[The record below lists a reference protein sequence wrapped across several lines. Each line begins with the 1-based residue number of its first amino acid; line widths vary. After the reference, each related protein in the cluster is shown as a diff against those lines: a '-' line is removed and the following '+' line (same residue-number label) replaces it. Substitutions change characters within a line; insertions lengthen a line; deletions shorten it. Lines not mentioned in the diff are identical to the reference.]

1 MKTGAQRVLAQGTL
15 AQWFVLNFLRN
26 LFEITTKQGF

>member
-1 MKTGAQRVLAQGTL
+1 MKTGAQRGVTQGTL
-15 AQWFVLNFLRN
+15 AQWFTVNFLRN